1 MAGTK
6 EGGEK
11 RSANDKAKNKERVRE
26 ATKNALGKNKDNP
39 GPPSEAW
46 AKKRGLVDE
55 DD

>member
-11 RSANDKAKNKERVRE
+11 RSANDKAKSKERVRE
-26 ATKNALGKNKDNP
+26 ATNNALGKNKDNP

-46 AKKRGLVDE
+46 AKKRGLK
-55 DD
+55 